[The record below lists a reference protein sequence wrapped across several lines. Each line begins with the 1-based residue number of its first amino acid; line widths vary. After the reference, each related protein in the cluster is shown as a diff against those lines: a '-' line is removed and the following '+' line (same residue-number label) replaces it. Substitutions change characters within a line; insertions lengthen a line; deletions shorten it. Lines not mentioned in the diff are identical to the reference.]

1 MTLTKP
7 RQIEAYRL
15 LALKGALKLQA
26 LGMRRRGKSA
36 LSLVRSATGLKARNA
51 EKMIPLYEDWLRDA
65 GILFDAPKE
74 KSAVAPPSE
83 AT

>member
-7 RQIEAYRL
+7 KQIEAYRL

-36 LSLVRSATGLKARNA
+36 LSLVRSETGLKARTA
-51 EKMIPLYEDWLRDA
+51 AKMIPLYEDWLRDA
-65 GILFDAPKE
+65 GILFDAKE
-74 KSAVAPPSE
+74 KS
-83 AT
+83 